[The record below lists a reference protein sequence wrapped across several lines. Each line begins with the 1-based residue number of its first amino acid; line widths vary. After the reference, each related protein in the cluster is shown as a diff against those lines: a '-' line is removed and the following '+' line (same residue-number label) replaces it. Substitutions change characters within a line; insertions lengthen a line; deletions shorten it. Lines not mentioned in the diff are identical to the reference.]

1 MIRISRYHKTDP
13 HRGLPPFAAYW
24 AFFLD
29 VDGTLLELASRPDE
43 VVVRPR
49 LPGVLEKL
57 SRVTDG
63 AVALISGRPI
73 ADLDRLFAPLRLAAA
88 GLHGVERRDHG
99 GTVHYHH
106 QLDGKLDRTRELLAH
121 LADEHEGLLFEDKQF
136 SVAIHY
142 RQAPDKEP
150 LIRSVL
156 ERHMPEIEQDF
167 HLQKGKMVY
176 EIKPSGRDKGMAI
189 EEFMQEAPFLN
200 RTPVFIGDDVTDE
213 DGFTTVN
220 KMHGHSI
227 KVGDGSTVATW
238 SLPDTAAV
246 LDILDAYVSFMHNR
260 QQGQQ

>member
-1 MIRISRYHKTDP
+1 MTDP
-13 HRGLPPFAAYW
+13 RRRLPPLDAGW

-49 LPGVLEKL
+49 LPGILQRL
-57 SRVTDG
+57 SRVTGG

-73 ADLDRLFAPLRLAAA
+73 TDLDRLFAPLRLPAA
-88 GLHGVERRDHG
+88 GQHGIERRDHG
-99 GTVHYHH
+99 AIHYHH
-106 QLDGKLDRTRELLAH
+106 QLDGKLDRTRELLAR
-121 LADEHEGLLFEDKQF
+121 LAGEHEGLLFEDKRF

-142 RQAPDKEP
+142 RQAPDMEP

-156 ERHMPEIEQDF
+156 EQHMPEIEQDF

-189 EEFMQEAPFLN
+189 EEFMQEAPFRG

-213 DGFTTVN
+213 DGFATVN

-227 KVGDGSTVATW
+227 KVGDGGTAATW
-238 SLPDTAAV
+238 YLPDTAAV
-246 LDILDAYVSFMHNR
+246 LDMLDAYTSFMHNR